1 MEDNIERIK
10 EELEEA
16 RQSLHQ
22 TVTEVN
28 RKVETVST
36 QLQPSHL
43 VGRNPL
49 LSACIAGALCF
60 ASGYRDNTPV
70 AILVLGGLLGAA
82 LSEAWN
88 DGSCT
93 RATTTSA

>member
-49 LSACIAGALCF
+49 LSACIAGAFGF
-60 ASGYRDNTPV
+60 ASGYRYNTPV
-70 AILVLGGLLGAA
+70 SVLVLGGLIGAP
-82 LSEAWN
+82 LTQSSN
-88 DGSCT
+88 HRSSIRT
-93 RATTTSA
+93 NTSPP

>member
-10 EELEEA
+10 DELEEA

-36 QLQPSHL
+36 QLQPAHL
-43 VGRNPL
+43 VARQPL
-49 LSACIAGALCF
+49 LSACIAGARGF
-60 ASGYRDNTPV
+60 ASGYRDNAPMAV
-70 AILVLGGLLGAA
+70 LILGGLLGAA
-82 LSEAWN
+82 LSEAWT
-88 DGSCT
+88 DGSWS
-93 RATTTSA
+93 RDTTASR